1 VTDPGRLSVS
11 LVVFRPDLA
20 VLRVTVA
27 SLGAAVERARE
38 AGALAGAVLY
48 LVDNGTV
55 DTASLDR
62 TVADALAPF
71 AGRVS
76 LEILRGHGNVG
87 FGVGHN
93 LAIARADS
101 RYHLVLNPDVVADGA
116 AVEEG
121 VRYLEAHPEVAM
133 IAPHA
138 LSETGTRQYLCK
150 RYPSVA
156 ILGLRGFGPGWLRR
170 RFRRRLDHYEMRD
183 IADDAPY
190 SPIPIASGCFML
202 CRTAALVSVGGF
214 SPAFFLYFEDFD
226 LSLRLGR
233 IARIAYVP
241 SVRIVHAGGDA
252 AGKGWAHQRL
262 FVRSA
267 LEFFRRHGWRL
278 V

>member
-1 VTDPGRLSVS
+1 M
-11 LVVFRPDLA
+11 DLA
-20 VLRVTVA
+20 VLRATVVA
-27 SLGAAVERARE
+27 LGAAVDRAQN
-38 AGALAGAVLY
+38 AGVLAGATLC
-48 LVDNGTV
+48 LVDNGTA
-55 DTASLDR
+55 DTAALDR
-62 TVADALAPF
+62 TVADALAPY
-71 AGRVS
+71 AGRLS

-87 FGVGHN
+87 YGAGHN
-93 LAIARADS
+93 LALARADS
-101 RYHLVLNPDVVADGA
+101 RYHLVLNPDVVTDGA

-121 VRYLEAHPEVAM
+121 VRYLEAHPEAAM

-138 LSETGTRQYLCK
+138 RDEAGVRQYLCK

-156 ILGLRGFGPGWLRR
+156 ILALRGFAPGWLRR
-170 RFRRRLDHYEMRD
+170 RFRRRLEHYEMRD
-183 IADDAPY
+183 LADDAPC

-241 SVRIVHAGGDA
+241 RVRIVHAGGDA
-252 AGKGWAHQRL
+252 ARKGWAHRRL